1 MNKILVIGFT
11 LSWVISLSQNIT
23 VNSIPPRNSPLWL
36 AQNYIAG
43 NGVVVYSPIGSN
55 GLPLNQNS
63 SVQLGTFS
71 NSNPNFGLDSGVVMA
86 TSNAFDVI
94 PGQNGTYTSF
104 PNQTPSANLT
114 TVMNAI
120 GSTSSNFYDRVSI
133 QFSFLASSDSLKFDY
148 IFGSKEYTNYT
159 CSNFNDVFGF
169 FLIGPGI
176 NGAPLY
182 NANGNLNID
191 SINIALIPGTS
202 TPVAINTINQGF
214 PSGGNSANNCL
225 TANPNYVAH
234 SAYYNANTGG
244 SNNVNLEGFTDVF
257 TAKAQVVCG
266 IPYTLKL
273 IIADVADYAFNSAVF
288 IGSKGFEVS
297 KLDLFVEY
305 YDTDSVVYEGCAA
318 GRLIAKRVGAI
329 SDTCTIDLIYSGSAI
344 NGVDIIGLPPQIQL
358 LPFQASDTLEFFALE
373 DNMSEP
379 FESLKVSYLPISTNC
394 SVFPADSTEILIVDK
409 NSNHIPYSIIELFP
423 VNQIAQFDTGYYR
436 LNYNDYDS
444 IYWQTNNGTLISQA
458 FKDTAIVVWDSTT
471 SVGELTSVFFRSSCT
486 DSLLFT
492 QNISLIGIDESSSV
506 LIGPNPTKRIVRIQ
520 LSNELIGEHFEVVSA
535 TGVLFKRGKIV
546 EDVFELDFEGAA
558 PGVYLFRFFAR
569 SGLLASRVVLLN

>member
-1 MNKILVIGFT
+1 MYKILVFGFT
-11 LSWVISLSQNIT
+11 LSWVTSFSQNII
-23 VNSIPPRNSPLWL
+23 VNSVPPRNSPIWL

-43 NGVVVYSPIGSN
+43 SGMFIYSPIGSN
-55 GLPLNQNS
+55 GLPLNQPP
-63 SVQLGTFS
+63 SVQLGTFI
-71 NSNPNFGLDSGVVMA
+71 NSNPTFGLDSGVVMA
-86 TSNAFDVI
+86 TSDAFDVI
-94 PGQNGTYTSF
+94 PGQNGTFSSF
-104 PNQTPSANLT
+104 PSQTPSANLT
-114 TVMNAI
+114 TVLNSI
-120 GSTSSNFYDRVSI
+120 GSTNSNLYDRASI

-148 IFGSKEYTNYT
+148 IFGSKEYTGYT
-159 CSNFNDVFGF
+159 CSSFNDVFGF

-182 NANGNLNID
+182 NSNGSLKMD
-191 SINIALIPGTS
+191 SINIALIPGTN

-214 PSGGNSANNCL
+214 PSGGNSASNCL
-225 TANPNYVAH
+225 IANPNYVAH
-234 SAYYNANTGG
+234 SAFYNANTGG
-244 SNNVNLEGFTDVF
+244 TNIVSLEGYTDVL

-273 IIADVADYAFNSAVF
+273 IIADVSDGILSSAVF
-288 IGSKGFEVS
+288 IGSSGFEVP

-373 DNMSEP
+373 DNISEP

-394 SVFPADSTEILIVDK
+394 SVFPADSAEILIVDK
-409 NSNHIPYSIIELFP
+409 NSNHIPNSIIELFP

-444 IYWQTNNGTLISQA
+444 IYWQTNNGTLISQP

-471 SVGELTSVFFRSSCT
+471 TVGELTSVFFRSSCA

-492 QNISLIGIDESSSV
+492 QNISLIGLDESSSI
-506 LIGPNPTKRIVRIQ
+506 LISPNPTKRIVRIE
-520 LSNELIGEHFEVVSA
+520 LSNELIGEHFEVLSA
-535 TGVLFKRGKIV
+535 TGVLFKRGKIL
-546 EDVFELDFEGAA
+546 ENVFELDFEGATS
-558 PGVYLFRFFAR
+558 GVYLFRFFAR

>member
-1 MNKILVIGFT
+1 MYKILVFGFT
-11 LSWVISLSQNIT
+11 LSWVTSFSQNII
-23 VNSIPPRNSPLWL
+23 VNSVPPRNSPIWL

-43 NGVVVYSPIGSN
+43 SGMFIYSPIGSN
-55 GLPLNQNS
+55 GLPLNQPP
-63 SVQLGTFS
+63 SVQLGTFI
-71 NSNPNFGLDSGVVMA
+71 NSNPTFGLDSGVVMA
-86 TSNAFDVI
+86 TSDAFDVI
-94 PGQNGTYTSF
+94 PGQNGTFSSF
-104 PNQTPSANLT
+104 PSQTPSANLT
-114 TVMNAI
+114 TVLNSI
-120 GSTSSNFYDRVSI
+120 GSTNSNLYDRASI

-148 IFGSKEYTNYT
+148 IFGSKEYTNFT
-159 CSNFNDVFGF
+159 CSGFNDVFGF

-182 NANGNLNID
+182 NPNGLLRIDTVNL
-191 SINIALIPGTS
+191 ATIPGTNI
-202 TPVAINTINQGF
+202 PVAINTINQGF
-214 PSGGNSANNCL
+214 PSGGNSASNCL
-225 TANPNYVAH
+225 SANPNYVAH
-234 SAYYNANTGG
+234 SAYYNSNTSGNTV
-244 SNNVNLEGFTDVF
+244 SLEGYTDVL

-266 IPYTLKL
+266 IPYTLEL
-273 IIADVADYAFNSAVF
+273 TIADVADGAYNSAVF
-288 IGSKGFEVS
+288 IGSSGFEVP

-305 YDTDSVVYEGCAA
+305 YETDSVVYEGCAA
-318 GRLIAKRVGAI
+318 GRLIANRVGAI

-344 NGVDIIGLPPQIQL
+344 NGVDIIGLPQQIQL

-373 DNMSEP
+373 DNISEP

-409 NSNHIPYSIIELFP
+409 NSNHIPNSIIELFP

-444 IYWQTNNGTLISQA
+444 IYWQTDNGTLISQS

-471 SVGELTSVFFRSSCT
+471 TVGELTSVFFRSSCA

-492 QNISLIGIDESSSV
+492 QNISLIGIDESSRI
-506 LIGPNPTKRIVRIQ
+506 LISPNPTKRIVRIE
-520 LSNELIGEHFEVVSA
+520 LSNELIGEYFEVVSA

-546 EDVFELDFEGAA
+546 ENVFELDFEGAT
-558 PGVYLFRFFAR
+558 PGVYLFRIFAR

>member
-1 MNKILVIGFT
+1 MYKILVFGFT
-11 LSWVISLSQNIT
+11 LSWVTSFSQNII
-23 VNSIPPRNSPLWL
+23 VNSVPPRNSPMWL

-43 NGVVVYSPIGSN
+43 SGMFIYSPIGSN
-55 GLPLNQNS
+55 GLPLNQPP
-63 SVQLGTFS
+63 SVQLGTFI
-71 NSNPNFGLDSGVVMA
+71 NSNPTFGLDSGVVMA
-86 TSNAFDVI
+86 TSDALDVI
-94 PGQNGTYTSF
+94 PGQNGTFSSYPS
-104 PNQTPSANLT
+104 QTPSANLT
-114 TVMNAI
+114 TVLNSI
-120 GSTSSNFYDRVSI
+120 GSTNSNLYDRASI

-148 IFGSKEYTNYT
+148 IFGSKEYTGYT
-159 CSNFNDVFGF
+159 CSGFNDVFGF

-182 NANGNLNID
+182 NPNGLLRIDTVNL
-191 SINIALIPGTS
+191 ATIPGTNI
-202 TPVAINTINQGF
+202 PVAINTINQGF
-214 PSGGNSANNCL
+214 PSPVNSASNCL
-225 TANPNYVAH
+225 SANPNYVAH
-234 SAYYNANTGG
+234 SAYYNSNTSGNTV
-244 SNNVNLEGFTDVF
+244 SLEGYTDVF

-266 IPYTLKL
+266 ITYTLEL
-273 IIADVADYAFNSAVF
+273 TIADVADGALNSAVF
-288 IGSKGFEVS
+288 IGSSGFEVP

-305 YDTDSVVYEGCAA
+305 YETDSVVYEGCAA
-318 GRLIAKRVGAI
+318 GRLIANRVGAI

-373 DNMSEP
+373 DNISEP

-409 NSNHIPYSIIELFP
+409 NSNHIPNSIIELFP

-444 IYWQTNNGTLISQA
+444 IYWQTDNGTLISQP

-471 SVGELTSVFFRSSCT
+471 TVGELTSVFFRSSCA

-492 QNISLIGIDESSSV
+492 QNISLIGLDESSSI
-506 LIGPNPTKRIVRIQ
+506 LISPNPTKRIVRIE
-520 LSNELIGEHFEVVSA
+520 LSNELIGEHFEVLSA
-535 TGVLFKRGKIV
+535 TGVLFKRGKIL
-546 EDVFELDFEGAA
+546 ENVFELDFEGAT